1 MRSDD
6 PCKSGRRRLTV
17 ESRRD
22 LSEEGESV
30 TWEIAAKIS
39 KWEFSRVIK
48 AFASFNHG
56 KLKNMD
62 NETLDFLVL

>member
-1 MRSDD
+1 
-6 PCKSGRRRLTV
+6 
-17 ESRRD
+17 

-48 AFASFNHG
+48 ALASFKHG
-56 KLKNMD
+56 KLKN
-62 NETLDFLVL
+62 

>member
-22 LSEEGESV
+22 SSEEGESV
-30 TWEIAAKIS
+30 TWEITANVS
-39 KWEFSRVIK
+39 PKWESSTVI
-48 AFASFNHG
+48 
-56 KLKNMD
+56 
-62 NETLDFLVL
+62 TLC

>member
-1 MRSDD
+1 MIRA
-6 PCKSGRRRLTV
+6 KSGRHRLTV

-30 TWEIAAKIS
+30 TWEIGAKVS

-48 AFASFNHG
+48 ALASFKHG
-56 KLKNMD
+56 KLKN
-62 NETLDFLVL
+62 